1 MSLVLTL
8 PGTDTPIQ
16 ISCHRGE
23 PGDTLTLTNLILKH
37 TPDTAHSSVQIFMAK
52 LDGGTYLGNLEVIVK
67 IAHKDR
73 DIELLR
79 EEADFYVDK
88 LRDFGGTFVPK
99 FYGYY
104 QDEQYGCTVLQYCGE
119 PAVDHL
125 SKLTLHGGNND
136 FRNTLIEGIWTL
148 HLNEIVHNAL
158 HLPHHILKLNGKPF
172 IVDFCLADSDVSC
185 PATYRRLNWDT
196 KKLLK
201 TEGELK
207 PKSFLCREI
216 SEFLKS
222 LKAFWLPNT
231 IDWFGVIIHCYEI
244 DSPGYLYERG
254 ANQLHQDLYSDD
266 EFWELAVTEWNNGI
280 LPNWKKYHPEQQ
292 DAPTNVTV
300 DLDTYVKNGERG
312 RKVFY

>member
-104 QDEQYGCTVLQYCGE
+104 QDEVYGCTVLQYCGE

-125 SKLTLHGGNND
+125 SKLTLHEGNND
-136 FRNTLIEGIWTL
+136 F
-148 HLNEIVHNAL
+148 
-158 HLPHHILKLNGKPF
+158 
-172 IVDFCLADSDVSC
+172 
-185 PATYRRLNWDT
+185 RLNWDT
-196 KKLLK
+196 KKLLE

-207 PKSFLCREI
+207 PKSFLCTEI

-222 LKAFWLPNT
+222 LKNFWLPSV
-231 IDWFGVIIHCYEI
+231 IDWFGVIIHCWEI

-254 ANQLHQDLYSDD
+254 ANQLCQDLYSDD
-266 EFWELAVTEWNNGI
+266 EFWELAVTKWNNI

-292 DAPTNVTV
+292 DAPTNVAV
-300 DLDTYVKNGERG
+300 DLGTYMKNGGRG
-312 RKVFY
+312 RK